1 MLLTPLS
8 SLSGAT
14 IEQTIFM
21 DDDATTYV
29 ACIIIFQGAKC
40 LQEANVLDR
49 VPSHVASSQLTRPF
63 EGPVKKMTYL
73 YLCSLHHMT
82 SNTCVLKCGMPY
94 YKTISC
100 KF

>member
-21 DDDATTYV
+21 DDDDATTYV

-40 LQEANVLDR
+40 LQEANVLHR
-49 VPSHVASSQLTRPF
+49 VPSHVA
-63 EGPVKKMTYL
+63 
-73 YLCSLHHMT
+73 
-82 SNTCVLKCGMPY
+82 
-94 YKTISC
+94 
-100 KF
+100 